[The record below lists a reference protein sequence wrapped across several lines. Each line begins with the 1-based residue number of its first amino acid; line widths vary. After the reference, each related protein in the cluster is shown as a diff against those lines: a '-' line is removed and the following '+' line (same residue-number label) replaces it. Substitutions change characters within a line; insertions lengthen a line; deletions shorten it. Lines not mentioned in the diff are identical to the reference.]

1 MTKKKRCRRL
11 RRHYRA
17 EGEIKDSLF
26 AGTKSGEQGR
36 KEQSDLW
43 YVIQVQARHEIA
55 VVEKCHAR
63 NVLLPGEDVFTILS
77 ERMVKESGEW
87 KKKTEVAFQ
96 KYIFAETED
105 TDGFRIR
112 LRKIEEMAR
121 MLRVDDKIVP
131 IYPEEQELLQKLG
144 GAGHVIRYSEGYMA
158 GEKLVVTEGPM
169 KGMEGLVKW
178 TDRHQRIAGIEMDLI
193 GQKVTVRM
201 GVGILKR
208 ISE

>member
-1 MTKKKRCRRL
+1 M
-11 RRHYRA
+11 
-17 EGEIKDSLF
+17 
-26 AGTKSGEQGR
+26 
-36 KEQSDLW
+36 
-43 YVIQVQARHEIA
+43 
-55 VVEKCHAR
+55 
-63 NVLLPGEDVFTILS
+63 LLPGEDVFTILS

-112 LRKIEEMAR
+112 LRKVEEMAR
-121 MLRVDDKIVP
+121 MLSVDDKIVP

-158 GEKLVVTEGPM
+158 GEKLVVTDGPM